1 MTFAK
6 RNALVTGAG
15 ALGGLGHA
23 VARILASGGAYVTVT
38 GRDPQRGAQVVED
51 LGTKARFLP
60 ADLSDSEDVRR
71 LAEEAGDVDVL
82 VNNAAVLLGDTQDLS
97 AFDDAFAVNVR
108 APFALTTAVAP
119 RMAANGGGSIVNISS
134 TAAGIG
140 MPSMAVYG
148 ASKAALESLTRAW
161 AVEFAAGNVRVNA
174 VSPGPMRSAKAV
186 ASLGQDVGGYGE
198 TVPMARV
205 ADPAEVAEV
214 VAFLASNRG
223 SFTTG
228 AVVAADGGRSAL

>member
-1 MTFAK
+1 M
-6 RNALVTGAG
+6 TGAG

-23 VARILASGGAYVTVT
+23 VARILALGGAHVTVT

-51 LGTKARFLP
+51 LGARARFLP
-60 ADLSDSEDVRR
+60 ADLSDIEDVRR

-140 MPSMAVYG
+140 MPAMAVYG

-174 VSPGPMRSAKAV
+174 VSPGPMRSSKAV

-198 TVPMARV
+198 TVPMTRV

-214 VAFLASNRG
+214 VAFLASNRS

-228 AVVAADGGRSAL
+228 AVVAADGGRSAI

>member
-1 MTFAK
+1 MTFTK

-23 VARILASGGAYVTVT
+23 VARILASGGACVTVT

-140 MPSMAVYG
+140 MPAMAVYG

-186 ASLGQDVGGYGE
+186 ASLGEDVGGYGE

-205 ADPAEVAEV
+205 SDPAEVAEV
-214 VAFLASNRG
+214 VAFLASNRS